1 MEGSPAD
8 LAGGSDSFEPGS
20 ATAFLSA
27 DTEAAFLR
35 AAISLQPP
43 AHQSHMARLAP
54 QPATCLK
61 PAAALQL
68 QHSLGQPS
76 VFTAGRLF
84 AKSSVWLSELDPPA
98 YVRRWLADGY
108 SEYLPKPVSFV
119 HRHNNSSTQQ
129 HIPFVTEQVHE
140 LHTIGAVEDITA
152 LQQDRAECAAILP
165 LTVAVPDSRK
175 IRLCWNGRHVN
186 NSLQVPS
193 FKMEHAP
200 KAAAI
205 LKPGDWLFT
214 VDMKS
219 GYHQIPLKPSFKKFC
234 CFEWQGRVYRWAVL
248 PFGLSSAPRA
258 YTKLSRVLLKY
269 WRRQGIRC
277 SNYIDDF
284 LFAAATLEEAL
295 ALRDKVLSDMVRFGW
310 FISFTKSLLQ
320 PGQLAPYIGFEY
332 LTVPQ
337 PIVRVPHRKIFA
349 LRSLI
354 ADVLTHH
361 GQHHRVQ
368 GLAVAR
374 IAGHLQSMRF
384 ATSPVNLF
392 TRAMYTWIG
401 VLPWTPDTGT
411 NYVVYR
417 PLTATAAL
425 ELAFWHAQLPAWA
438 CTVITQ
444 APFTRVLYTDA
455 SGKGWGGVLERVQ
468 ARVLEPTRL
477 LASHMW
483 EQVDS
488 EDSVFTE
495 LLGLRD
501 ALVTFAAHLQGQS
514 VLHRTDSV
522 STYWVVAHAGS
533 RRSERLT
540 VLARSI
546 WLIALQLS
554 MALACEY
561 VGKDVIIRK
570 GADALSRWQ
579 DDNDCA
585 LCPLLFT
592 QLWHLCGGFAVD
604 RFATSSNV
612 QSNPVTGQPLPY
624 CSRFLEPGTM
634 GMDALS
640 ADWSDCS
647 NYAFPPP
654 VILDRVIPL
663 IQRQEANTLLIAP
676 MWPSAIWWPMLLS
689 LTPQLVELPPSL
701 TPFVPKASGC
711 STPLGRSFA
720 NPERVQFA
728 AFWITF
734 PPTQVCLCLPDLHAC
749 ACCVSLL
756 AGRPILCGSSAAL
769 LVGTLQL

>member
-1 MEGSPAD
+1 M
-8 LAGGSDSFEPGS
+8 
-20 ATAFLSA
+20 AFLST
-27 DTEAAFLR
+27 DTEAAFLT

-43 AHQSHMARLAP
+43 AQQTHIAHLAP
-54 QPATCLK
+54 QPAACLESG
-61 PAAALQL
+61 AALQL
-68 QHSLGQPS
+68 QLTLGQPS
-76 VFTAGRLF
+76 AFTAGKLF
-84 AKSSVWLSELDPPA
+84 DSSGVWLSELDPPA
-98 YVRRWLADGY
+98 YVRRGLADGY
-108 SEYLPKPVSFV
+108 SEYLPRPVSYV

-129 HIPFVTEQVHE
+129 HIPFVTGQVQE
-140 LHTIGAVEDITA
+140 LLTNGAVEDITA
-152 LQQDRAECAAILP
+152 VHRDRTECAAILP
-165 LTVAVPDSRK
+165 LTVAVPDNRK

-186 NSLQVPS
+186 DSLQVPS

-200 KAAAI
+200 KAASI

-219 GYHQIPLKPSFKKFC
+219 GYHQIPLKPSFRRFC
-234 CFEWQGRVYRWAVL
+234 CFEWQGKVYRWAVL

-258 YTKLSRVLLKY
+258 YTKLSRVMLKY
-269 WRRQGIRC
+269 WRKLGIRC

-284 LFAAATLEEAL
+284 LFAAATLQEAL

-320 PGQLAPYIGFEY
+320 PGQLAAYIGFEY
-332 LTVPQ
+332 LTVPE
-337 PIVRVPHRKIFA
+337 PIVRVPWRKIAA

-361 GQHHRVQ
+361 GDRHRVQ
-368 GLAVAR
+368 GLAMAR

-384 ATSPVNLF
+384 ATSPVNIF
-392 TRAMYTWIG
+392 TRAMYSWIG
-401 VLPWTPDTGT
+401 ALPWSPDAGT

-438 CTVITQ
+438 GTVITQ

-455 SGKGWGGVLERVQ
+455 SGKGWGGVLERVH
-468 ARVLEPTRL
+468 ARMLEPTRL

-488 EDSVFTE
+488 TDSVYTE

-501 ALVTFAAHLQGQS
+501 ALVTFASHLLGQS

-533 RRSERLT
+533 RHSERLT

-546 WLIALQLS
+546 WLITLQLS
-554 MALACEY
+554 MSLACEY

-585 LCPLLFT
+585 LCPLLFA
-592 QLWHLCGGFAVD
+592 QLWQLCGGFAVD
-604 RFATSSNV
+604 RFASSDNV
-612 QSNPVTGQPLPY
+612 QCNPDTHCPLPY
-624 CSRFLEPGTM
+624 CSRFLEPGTLS
-634 GMDALS
+634 MDALS
-640 ADWSDCS
+640 ADWSGSS

-654 VILDRVIPL
+654 IILDRVIAL
-663 IQRQEANTLLIAP
+663 IQRQHADTLLIAP
-676 MWPSAIWWPMLLS
+676 VWPSAIWWPMLLAMH
-689 LTPQLVELPPSL
+689 PQLVELPPSL

-711 STPLGRSFA
+711 ITPLGRSFA
-720 NPERVQFA
+720 SPERVQFA

-734 PPTQVCLCLPDLHAC
+734 PPIQA
-749 ACCVSLL
+749 
-756 AGRPILCGSSAAL
+756 
-769 LVGTLQL
+769 